1 MIELSSYSLKTKNDH
16 VIKANEE
23 ITAVRHRPVYLHSNS
38 PACTFTPTE
47 QNLHEIFGM
56 EGPAAFL
63 DILSP
68 PYDVDE
74 YGKGTRP
81 CTFFK
86 TVKSKLCTELTDII
100 EEVQLSVVE
109 NLPDFYSS
117 SLEYMG
123 PSLKNHCN

>member
-1 MIELSSYSLKTKNDH
+1 MVELSSYSLKTKSNH
-16 VIKANEE
+16 VIKTKEE
-23 ITAVRHRPVYLHSNS
+23 IVAVKHRPIRLHSNS
-38 PACTFTPTE
+38 PACIFTPTE
-47 QNLHEIFGM
+47 KNLREISCV

-74 YGKGTRP
+74 FGKGTRP

-86 TVKSKLCTELTDII
+86 TVKSKLYTESIDII

-117 SLEYMG
+117 SLDYMG
-123 PSLKNHCN
+123 PPLRN